1 MLNREPGAF
10 AGFGL
15 DRNGAAQI
23 LGDRAADRQ
32 SEPDAFDER
41 VGLVEPFE
49 NPVQMLLRDALSGV
63 VDEQFDLFAPLRG
76 AEAEGDAAVVREF
89 RGVVDEVVDDLLEP
103 RRVGDYRVSACG
115 MSSRKRTPSGM
126 QSR

>member
-32 SEPDAFDER
+32 SESDAFDER
-41 VGLVEPFE
+41 IGLVESFE

-76 AEAEGDAAVVREF
+76 AEAEGDAAFVREF

-103 RRVGDYRVSACG
+103 RRVGDYQCVRL
-115 MSSRKRTPSGM
+115 SRRRTPSGM
-126 QSR
+126 QSRWA

>member
-32 SEPDAFDER
+32 SESDAFDER
-41 VGLVEPFE
+41 IGLVESFE

-63 VDEQFDLFAPLRG
+63 VDEQFDLFAPLG
-76 AEAEGDAAVVREF
+76 ELNKITDNK
-89 RGVVDEVVDDLLEP
+89 LITTYKP
-103 RRVGDYRVSACG
+103 RS
-115 MSSRKRTPSGM
+115 
-126 QSR
+126 

>member
-89 RGVVDEVVDDLLEP
+89 RGVVDEVLTTCLSRDASVTI
-103 RRVGDYRVSACG
+103 GVSACG